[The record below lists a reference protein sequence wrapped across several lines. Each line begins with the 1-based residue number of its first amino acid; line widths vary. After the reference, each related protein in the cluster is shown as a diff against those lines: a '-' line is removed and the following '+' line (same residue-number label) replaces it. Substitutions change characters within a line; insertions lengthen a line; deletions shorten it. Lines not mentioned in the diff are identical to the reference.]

1 MTRWE
6 FQRLPKIEQ
15 TCLDGARGV
24 KLGWI
29 RVVKLRLTKIV
40 KWSLIVVASL
50 ISEKSVVWNVK
61 DWTSL
66 VKSRS

>member
-1 MTRWE
+1 MD
-6 FQRLPKIEQ
+6 FLRLPKIEL

-29 RVVKLRLTKIV
+29 QVEKLSLTKIV
-40 KWSLIVVASL
+40 KWRLMVVASL

-61 DWTSL
+61 DWTSP
-66 VKSRS
+66 VKGRS

>member
-15 TCLDGARGV
+15 TYLDGARGV
-24 KLGWI
+24 KLGWM

-40 KWSLIVVASL
+40 KWRLMVVASL
-50 ISEKSVVWNVK
+50 ISEKFVVWNVK